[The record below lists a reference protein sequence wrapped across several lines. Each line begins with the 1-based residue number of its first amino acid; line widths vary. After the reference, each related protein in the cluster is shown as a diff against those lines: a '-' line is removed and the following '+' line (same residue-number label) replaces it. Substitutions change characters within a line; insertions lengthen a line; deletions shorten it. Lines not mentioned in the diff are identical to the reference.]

1 MKIKPTDKELEILQ
15 VLWKQGPSTVREVN
29 EQLSTE
35 KEVGYTTTLKFM
47 QIMHEKGIVSR
58 ELFGKTH
65 RYTAI
70 INQESIQ
77 QTLVEQL
84 METAFQGSAM
94 KMVMQVLGNKK
105 SDAKELKEIKEYID
119 KLNDEQK

>member
-15 VLWKQGPSTVREVN
+15 VLWDKGPSTVREVN
-29 EQLSTE
+29 EQLSQD
-35 KEVGYTTTLKFM
+35 KEIGYTTTLKFM

-65 RYTAI
+65 RYTAL
-70 INQESIQ
+70 INKTSIQ

-105 SDAKELKEIKEYID
+105 SSAKELKEIKEYID
-119 KLNDEQK
+119 KLNSEQK